1 MNIFVR
7 VYELNATPIPCIFR
21 TRMQEQ
27 LPLRPAEFVKMRD
40 GFIAF
45 LKQPAGTPFEL
56 IIPLTVLDV
65 MASAARRGRARQRVL
80 DALRVVSV
88 LTAMVGAVLTVFMH
102 PGIIG
107 TGILLVGGGAF
118 IWAHNRSKVRR
129 EPENDELV
137 TEPNSALERNLRALD
152 DLKHLIA
159 SGDVICEERLPDG
172 TLKPL
177 SPRARAAFLADHGSL
192 LVVSRD
198 QSLWQCIPHR
208 PIPMSALWIRLG
220 GRVAPAFFTSRTLLD
235 EKDDKLFDKRIAWL
249 LSQAD
254 KAGVKAKSF
263 REAIQIVIALKR
275 PEFENITFEEKKE
288 KLRAEGLADSRM
300 EKINAGIYPPFNN
313 FLRTLPLHELP

>member
-1 MNIFVR
+1 
-7 VYELNATPIPCIFR
+7 
-21 TRMQEQ
+21 MQEQ
-27 LPLRPAEFVKMRD
+27 LPLRPAEFVKIRD

-45 LKQPAGTPFEL
+45 LKQPAGTPIEL
-56 IIPLTVLDV
+56 IIPQAVLDV
-65 MASAARRGRARQRVL
+65 MAAAARRGRIRQRVL
-80 DALRVVSV
+80 VTLRVASLLV
-88 LTAMVGAVLTVFMH
+88 AIVGAVLGAFVN

-107 TGILLVGGGAF
+107 IAILLLGGGAF
-118 IWAHNRSKVRR
+118 VWSHDRSKVRR
-129 EPENDELV
+129 EPEIDELV
-137 TEPNSALERNLRALD
+137 TEPNDPLQSNLRALD

-159 SGDVICEERLPDG
+159 NGDVICEERLPDG

-220 GRVAPAFFTSRTLLD
+220 GRVAPVVVTSRTLLKEPD
-235 EKDDKLFDKRIAWL
+235 RILFDQRVEWL

-254 KAGVKAKSF
+254 KAGTKAKSF
-263 REAIQIVIALKR
+263 REALQIVVALKR
-275 PEFENITFEEKKE
+275 PEFEGITFEEKKE
-288 KLRAEGLADSRM
+288 RLRQEGLPDSRM

-313 FLRTLPLHELP
+313 FLRTLPMHELP